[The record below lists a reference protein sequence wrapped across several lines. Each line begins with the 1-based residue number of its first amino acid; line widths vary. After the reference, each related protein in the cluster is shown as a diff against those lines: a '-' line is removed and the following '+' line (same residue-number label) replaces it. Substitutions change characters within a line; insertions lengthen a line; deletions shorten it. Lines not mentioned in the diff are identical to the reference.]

1 MENKLH
7 KLDSV
12 AVWVDEDEKT
22 IYPCDENGNLL
33 RENGILLYELNQNW
47 YNYLDREDKEYLS
60 NLVNNKNN

>member
-1 MENKLH
+1 MKKKLH
-7 KLDSV
+7 KLKSV

-22 IYPCDENGNLL
+22 IYPCDESGNLL
-33 RENGILLYELNQNW
+33 RENGILLSELNQNW

>member
-12 AVWVDEDEKT
+12 AVWVKT
-22 IYPCDENGNLL
+22 IYPCDENGDPLI
-33 RENGILLYELNQNW
+33 ENGILLSELNQNW

>member
-22 IYPCDENGNLL
+22 IYPCDENGDPL
-33 RENGILLYELNQNW
+33 RENGILLSELNQNW
-47 YNYLDREDKEYLS
+47 YNYLDIEDK
-60 NLVNNKNN
+60 